1 MSGKYS
7 ENFPEK
13 NREKIN
19 LFLDALTGKEYLDI
33 SKTWCL
39 RTDVKLHQCKDC
51 ASN

>member
-1 MSGKYS
+1 MSGKTQRI
-7 ENFPEK
+7 FQKK
-13 NREKIN
+13 NRKKIN

-51 ASN
+51 AFN